1 MRNVLDPHRHYK
13 KDSSKGAAPAFSH
26 VGTLVEGPTDFF
38 SGRLTNRERKRT
50 LVEEIMDGERESGRM
65 KRKYGEIQDAKR
77 SGKKGDWKKKVEK
90 KYGSGRM
97 KR

>member
-1 MRNVLDPHRHYK
+1 M
-13 KDSSKGAAPAFSH
+13 
-26 VGTLVEGPTDFF
+26 
-38 SGRLTNRERKRT
+38 
-50 LVEEIMDGERESGRM
+50 VEEIMDGERESGRM

-90 KYGSGRM
+90 KYGSGKM